1 MWRRKNKKGPT
12 LQLQEE
18 REAME
23 ERIADGLATAQ
34 DGAAVPLPAG
44 EGRVRRTESGDSA
57 ASWAGEESG
66 GESPRSVQV
75 WAQLQAQGI
84 DPMALLQSEAVLA
97 QVAQQFGA
105 DPATLRA
112 ALQEDLRLL
121 QAKDRQQA
129 LLAQPS
135 PARLPEPAP
144 PVVAQQPQPEPEA
157 EPLEMDVGDWLAQY
171 GARQYE
177 AAFREEEARTLR
189 EVSVAISE
197 QSALLELGVAPE
209 HAAVLWPSI
218 ARAADRLKPSAP

>member
-1 MWRRKNKKGPT
+1 MWRRKKSKKGT

-66 GESPRSVQV
+66 GESPRAVQV

-129 LLAQPS
+129 KRAQPS
-135 PARLPEPAP
+135 PAP
-144 PVVAQQPQPEPEA
+144 PVVAQQQPRAAPGA
-157 EPLEMDVGDWLAQY
+157 ERLEMDVGDWLAQY

-189 EVSVAISE
+189 EVSVAIAE
-197 QSALLELGVAPE
+197 ESALLELGVAPE

-218 ARAADRLKPSAP
+218 ARAADRLKASAP